1 VSRGPVGV
9 GLVGA
14 GTISDS
20 YLRNLTAFPDVRVLM
35 VADLDTGR
43 AADQAAKHGVARSGT
58 AAELL
63 AEPDIEIVVNLTVPA
78 AHVEVGLAALDA
90 GKHVWTEKP
99 LALDVDSARTLLD
112 QAAANG
118 LRVAS
123 APDTVLGA
131 GLQTARRAIDAGRI
145 GVPRTALA
153 LFQSPGPESWHPAPE
168 FLFRSGAGPLL
179 DMGPYYLTALVHLL
193 GPVERVTATGG
204 RLRETRTI
212 GSGPRA
218 GTQFA
223 VEVATTVA
231 ALIEFAGG
239 GSAQLLTT
247 FDSAL
252 ARAGLEVTGTLG
264 SAVLPDPNRFDGV
277 TTLHL
282 PGAEK
287 PEDLP
292 AEGHEA
298 TRGTGVL
305 ELARAMRAG
314 RPERAPGELAYHVLD
329 VMLAIEE
336 SISRR
341 QTVTVDSPA
350 VAPPALPPGW
360 DPYEATLR

>member
-1 VSRGPVGV
+1 MPVGI
-9 GLVGA
+9 GIAGA
-14 GTISDS
+14 GVISTQ
-20 YLRNLTAFPDVRVLM
+20 YLTNLARYPEVEV
-35 VADLDTGR
+35 VAIGDLDLDR
-43 AADQAAKHGVARSGT
+43 AAAQAEAFGVPSSGPLQ
-58 AAELL
+58 AVLDH
-63 AEPDIEIVVNLTVPA
+63 PGVDIVVNLTIPT
-78 AHVEVGLAALDA
+78 AHVEVSTAAIRA

-99 LALDVDSARTLLD
+99 LALDRGSARTLLD
-112 QAAANG
+112 RAAANG

-123 APDTVLGA
+123 APDTVLGS
-131 GLQTARRAIDAGRI
+131 GLQTARRAVESGRI

-153 LFQSPGPESWHPAPE
+153 LFQSPGPESWHPSPE
-168 FLFRSGAGPLL
+168 FLFRAGAGPLL

-231 ALIEFAGG
+231 ALVEFAGG

-252 ARAGLEVTGTLG
+252 ARTGLELTGTLG
-264 SAVLPDPNRFDGV
+264 AAVLPDPNRFDGV

-282 PGAEK
+282 PGVEK

-292 AEGHEA
+292 AEGHAA

-305 ELARAMRAG
+305 DLARAIRAG
-314 RPERAPGELAYHVLD
+314 SPERAPGELAYHVLD

-341 QTVTVDSPA
+341 ETVTVDSRA
-350 VAPPALPPGW
+350 EVPPALPPDW
-360 DPYEATLR
+360 DPYARTLS